1 MWNALNFATAL
12 FSAQDERTLKDLTG
26 HLIEKSLRA
35 SISAR
40 SE

>member
-12 FSAQDERTLKDLTG
+12 FSALEERTLDGLAG
-26 HLIEKSLRA
+26 RLIEKSFPT
-35 SISAR
+35 SIFVL